1 MAGSGPR
8 IISFSSF
15 GKLSIL
21 TLAHMFSQ
29 FRYHPRDPSMN
40 SETYHYKRGA
50 NQTFSQSTHILD
62 PSKFPEEEV
71 WIICCI
77 LRVVIIP
84 QYVSIRHGGV
94 SKMIVAEMYLLIE
107 FLSLL

>member
-1 MAGSGPR
+1 
-8 IISFSSF
+8 
-15 GKLSIL
+15 
-21 TLAHMFSQ
+21 MFSQ

-77 LRVVIIP
+77 LRVVIVP
-84 QYVSIRHGGV
+84 HTVCEHKTWRSIQNDCCRDVFAH
-94 SKMIVAEMYLLIE
+94 
-107 FLSLL
+107 